1 MATIAT
7 YIIGMACIAALTL
20 LPFCPSAF

>member
-1 MATIAT
+1 MTSIVT
-7 YIIGMACIAALTL
+7 HLLGMACIAALTL